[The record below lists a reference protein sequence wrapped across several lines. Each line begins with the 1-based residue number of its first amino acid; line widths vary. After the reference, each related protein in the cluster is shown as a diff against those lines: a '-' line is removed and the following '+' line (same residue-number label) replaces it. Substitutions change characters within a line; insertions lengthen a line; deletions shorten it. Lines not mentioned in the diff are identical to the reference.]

1 MRIRFTALA
10 LTAAL
15 LAAGLSGCAGNG
27 ACTTTAPAATTAGSD
42 TQKDAETKQGA
53 ETGKETDTQ
62 KETDKQGADTQK
74 ETTAPQ
80 ETSSGAEAQQGEL
93 LETDYFSIVT
103 PDELDGLY
111 DVSVTPT
118 AVSVYE
124 KNAHAD
130 GAGFVFNVAAYSDP
144 ADYANNPHYERG
156 GMVTDLGN
164 QSYDLVIEYPS
175 DVQMDLDHREEYTKL
190 AEAVPGII
198 ETLQPAKN
206 YKYTKQEDIDTTGI
220 YTGVLDELYRLMK
233 EKSGVEKMAENQAFS
248 TTFGYLPESG
258 SDPLEKAAYCFQD
271 ITGDG
276 YDELLLGCVDGDE
289 IYDLYAPVDGKA
301 VHLFEGSERA
311 CYYLTDQMETVLYR
325 GSGGAMYGVNTIYS
339 IPSQSAEMY
348 SQITLIY
355 DGEKDEKNPWFIDY
369 GGDMNPEPVTEE
381 QWDEMLGRFGEIR
394 KIDWTPLKEWKK

>member
-1 MRIRFTALA
+1 MRIKLTALA
-10 LTAAL
+10 MTAAL
-15 LAAGLSGCAGNG
+15 LAAALSGCAGNAG
-27 ACTTTAPAATTAGSD
+27 SSTTAPAATTAGSG
-42 TQKDAETKQGA
+42 TQKET
-53 ETGKETDTQ
+53 ETQKETDTQ
-62 KETDKQGADTQK
+62 KETEKQQETTSPK
-74 ETTAPQ
+74 ETSAA
-80 ETSSGAEAQQGEL
+80 AEAQQGEL
-93 LETDYFSIVT
+93 LETDYFSVLI
-103 PDELDGLY
+103 PEELDGLY

-118 AVSVYE
+118 AISVYE

-198 ETLQPAKN
+198 ESLQPAKN

-233 EKSGVEKMAENQAFS
+233 EKAGVEKMAENQAFS

-258 SDPLEKAAYCFQD
+258 SDPLDKAAYCFLD

-301 VHLFEGSERA
+301 VHVFEGSERA
-311 CYYLTDQMETVLYR
+311 CYYLTDQPETVLYR

-339 IPSQSAEMY
+339 LPSQYPDMV
-348 SQITLIY
+348 SQISLIY

-369 GGDMNPEPVTEE
+369 GGDMTLEPVTEE

-394 KIDWTPLKEWKK
+394 KIDWTPLKDWKK

>member
-1 MRIRFTALA
+1 MRIKLTALA
-10 LTAAL
+10 MTAAL
-15 LAAGLSGCAGNG
+15 LAAALSGCAGNAG
-27 ACTTTAPAATTAGSD
+27 SSTTAPAATTGSD

-62 KETDKQGADTQK
+62 KETDKQDAGTQK
-74 ETTAPQ
+74 ETTSQ
-80 ETSSGAEAQQGEL
+80 ESSAGAEAQQGEL
-93 LETDYFSIVT
+93 LETDYFSILM
-103 PDELDGLY
+103 PEELDGLY

-118 AVSVYE
+118 AISVYE

-130 GAGFVFNVAAYSDP
+130 GAGFVFNVAAYSNP

-190 AEAVPGII
+190 AEAVPGIL

-233 EKSGVEKMAENQAFS
+233 EKAGVEKMAGNQAFS
-248 TTFGYLPESG
+248 TTFGLMAENTEK
-258 SDPLEKAAYCFQD
+258 PLEKAAYCFED

-276 YDELLLGCVDGDE
+276 YAELLLGCVDGDE

-301 VHLFEGSERA
+301 VHVFEGTERA

-325 GSGGAMYGVNTIYS
+325 GSGGAKYGVNTIYS
-339 IPSQSAEMY
+339 LPAQSADMV
-348 SQITLIY
+348 SQISLIY